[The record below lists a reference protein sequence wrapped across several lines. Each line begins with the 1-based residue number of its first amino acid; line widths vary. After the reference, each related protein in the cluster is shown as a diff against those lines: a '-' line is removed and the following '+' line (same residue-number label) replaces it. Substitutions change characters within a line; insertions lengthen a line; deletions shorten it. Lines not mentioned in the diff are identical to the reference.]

1 MQSRLE
7 HRLERRLE
15 RNIAMIRLPASSV
28 NDFQLQDTQT
38 SSRGAKTAT
47 LLGCN
52 GGKVMYSI
60 GAGGAPTSTPF
71 GASTYND
78 EVSTRKTLDLRV
90 DENEAEFFQA
100 LDVCKNSE
108 RLFKK
113 GLTPAQ
119 VQEHYRSPVATKEGY
134 QPLVRTKI
142 NTSGPNAVRCWDAQ
156 REVTELPE
164 DLRGCQLLAHV
175 HLSHLWIMGRDF
187 GWVFTVHDLMIV
199 EQVSQESPFD

>member
-1 MQSRLE
+1 
-7 HRLERRLE
+7 
-15 RNIAMIRLPASSV
+15 MIRLPASSV

-38 SSRGAKTAT
+38 SGRGAKTAT

-60 GAGGAPTSTPF
+60 GAGDAPTTTPF

-100 LDVCKNSE
+100 LDVWAVEYLSKNSE

-119 VQEHYRSPVATKEGY
+119 VQEHYRFPWPPKRATSLSYERKSTRVA
-134 QPLVRTKI
+134 
-142 NTSGPNAVRCWDAQ
+142 
-156 REVTELPE
+156 
-164 DLRGCQLLAHV
+164 
-175 HLSHLWIMGRDF
+175 
-187 GWVFTVHDLMIV
+187 
-199 EQVSQESPFD
+199 

>member
-1 MQSRLE
+1 MQS
-7 HRLERRLE
+7 RLE

-38 SSRGAKTAT
+38 SGRGAKTAT

-60 GAGGAPTSTPF
+60 GAGDAPTTTPF

-100 LDVCKNSE
+100 LDVWAVEYLSKNSE

-134 QPLVRTKI
+134 QPLIRTKI
-142 NTSGPNAVRCWDAQ
+142 NTSGLNAVRCWNAQ
-156 REVTELPE
+156 CEAIALPE

-175 HLSHLWIMGRDF
+175 QLSHLWIMGRDF
-187 GWVFTVHDLMIV
+187 GWVLTVHDLMIT
-199 EQVSQESPFD
+199 EQVSHECPFG

>member
-1 MQSRLE
+1 MQS
-7 HRLERRLE
+7 RLE

-38 SSRGAKTAT
+38 SGRGAKTAT

-60 GAGGAPTSTPF
+60 GAGGTPATTPF

-78 EVSTRKTLDLRV
+78 EVSTRKTLDLRI

-100 LDVCKNSE
+100 LDAWAVEYLSKNSE

-113 GLTPAQ
+113 GFTPAQ

-134 QPLVRTKI
+134 QPLIRTKI
-142 NTSGPNAVRCWDAQ
+142 NTSGLNAVRCWNAQ
-156 REVTELPE
+156 CEAIALPE

-175 HLSHLWIMGRDF
+175 QLSHLWIMGRDF
-187 GWVFTVHDLMIV
+187 GWVLTVHDLMIT
-199 EQVSQESPFD
+199 EQVSHECPFG